1 MQVNRPCLHIRWDMA
16 AIKKQLKV
24 LLLNIGSWQFAW
36 VFMHVY
42 HPKQG
47 TESRRFYSKYRYKID
62 AGNKHFYWVFS
73 VLFCFIVGQN
83 FCTGLT
89 QWQNPEEVAR
99 KIRKFSQFVF
109 MPGIKLKVFFNFIQS
124 HKILS
129 QTGAKT
135 RTLKAWKRLKRETQL
150 WLAVFYFM

>member
-1 MQVNRPCLHIRWDMA
+1 MQVNRPCLHIRWDM
-16 AIKKQLKV
+16 KQLKV

-62 AGNKHFYWVFS
+62 AANKHFYWVFS

-89 QWQNPEEVAR
+89 QWQNPEEEAR

-109 MPGIKLKVFFNFIQS
+109 MPGIKLKVFFNFS
-124 HKILS
+124 
-129 QTGAKT
+129 TGAKT
-135 RTLKAWKRLKRETQL
+135 RTLKAWKHLKLETQL

>member
-1 MQVNRPCLHIRWDMA
+1 MQVNRPCLHTRWDM
-16 AIKKQLKV
+16 KQLKV

-62 AGNKHFYWVFS
+62 AANKHFYWVFS

-89 QWQNPEEVAR
+89 QWQNPEEEAR

-135 RTLKAWKRLKRETQL
+135 RTLKAWKHLKLETQL